1 MPAVAQVGVRALTLA
16 AVCWWTLARAVV
28 LCLLAWPVC
37 RWIEQSF
44 RMLPATWRPWYLAGL
59 IAPACF
65 PELLVGYAFRHFA
78 VARPDLA
85 EGLCSALLLIR
96 MIPVGTIALLATP
109 RSGPD
114 ASAWHCRLLLNR
126 SGLSRF
132 RLRTGR
138 DWIELARCYW
148 HGSLMRGLPAFGL
161 MGIVAFQEFEL
172 AALLQTLSWTDWFVA
187 ARWQGLDRD
196 EMLHQSLRPVLWQL
210 PLLLGVLAWVRRT
223 SQRMAG
229 TVDDLTERL
238 ESVRVLW
245 FGAICVSAA
254 IVVGCLVPLTLMGW
268 RTFDGLALLARQRTQ
283 QLGLAREM
291 LISSAVATC
300 ATGTAWVISSRLR
313 GMFSSL
319 LYLGLFGSLLL
330 SLGAVAIFQWPLLRP
345 VYDTPIPWVLVLTLW
360 LLPRA
365 ALLKAWLQAFRNDT
379 GIYVAELACRTMNPK
394 EGTAAP
400 RIRSSSKMK
409 RRSSLLWHLRDQPQ
423 FLAMSL
429 LWYWAYCDLPS
440 AYMLSPSGMASGLVR
455 LYNFM
460 HFGRSAAL
468 SAEALVFFGI
478 PVVGWFL
485 LLMANRKFR

>member
-37 RWIEQSF
+37 RWLERSF
-44 RMLPATWRPWYLAGL
+44 TILSATWRPWFLAGL

-96 MIPVGTIALLATP
+96 MIPVGTIALMATP
-109 RSGPD
+109 HSGPD
-114 ASAWHCRLLLNR
+114 ASAWHCRLLLAR
-126 SGLSRF
+126 SG
-132 RLRTGR
+132 GNVPR
-138 DWIELARCYW
+138 DWIELARCFF
-148 HGSLMRGLPAFGL
+148 HRSLMRGLPAFGL

-196 EMLHQSLRPVLWQL
+196 EMLTQSLRPVLWQL
-210 PLLLGVLAWVRRT
+210 PLLLGVLWWVRGA
-223 SQRMAG
+223 SNQMADSTDIG
-229 TVDDLTERL
+229 NERP
-238 ESVRVLW
+238 EKSRVLW
-245 FGAICVSAA
+245 LGAICVSVAVA
-254 IVVGCLVPLTLMGW
+254 IGCIIPLILMGW
-268 RTFDGLALLARQRTQ
+268 RMFDGIALLARQRTQ
-283 QLGLAREM
+283 QLGLAREI

-300 ATGTAWVISSRLR
+300 ASGMAWVISSRLR
-313 GMFSSL
+313 GILSSI

-330 SLGAVAIFQWPLLRP
+330 SLGAVAIFQWPVLRP
-345 VYDTPIPWVLVLTLW
+345 VYDTPVPWVLVLTFW

-365 ALLKAWLQAFRNDT
+365 ALLRAWLQSFRNDK
-379 GIYVAELACRTMNPK
+379 GIHVAELAL
-394 EGTAAP
+394 GTTKPTARNASTDNQNCQN
-400 RIRSSSKMK
+400 RQ

-423 FLAMSL
+423 FLAICL

-440 AYMLSPSGMASGLVR
+440 AYMLAPSGMASGLVR

-468 SAEALVFFGI
+468 SAEALVFFGT
-478 PVVGWFL
+478 PVIGCFL